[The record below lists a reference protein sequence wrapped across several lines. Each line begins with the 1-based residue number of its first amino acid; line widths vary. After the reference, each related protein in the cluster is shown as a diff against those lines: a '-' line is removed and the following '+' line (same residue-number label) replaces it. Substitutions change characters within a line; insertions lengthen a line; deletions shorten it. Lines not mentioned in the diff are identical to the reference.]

1 MKRFEDLLSGGD
13 LRSIGE
19 SNELLPLIKTQK
31 DFDDL
36 FALLFHEDRVI
47 VMRAADCIEKVT
59 RNNSPFLLSH
69 KDHIVTLSHSAADKE
84 LMWHLAQLLP
94 RVPWNKDEVNAIWE
108 RLRTWVLQKEGSR
121 IVRVNALQTMF
132 ELSHKNKNLRDDF
145 LNIMDCIVKE
155 NIPSINARIRKLQKE
170 CL

>member
-1 MKRFEDLLSGGD
+1 MRRFEDLLAGCD

-36 FALLFHEDRVI
+36 FFLLFHKDRVI

-59 RNNSPFLLSH
+59 RNNTSFLLPH
-69 KDHIVTLSHSAADKE
+69 KTQILTLSQSAADKE

-94 RVPWNKDEVNAIWE
+94 RVSWNNNDVNTIWE
-108 RLRTWVLQKEGSR
+108 RLRTWVLQKEGSK
-121 IVRVNALQTMF
+121 IVRVNALQAMF

-145 LNIMDCIVKE
+145 LTITESILKE

-170 CL
+170 CM